1 MSSLHM
7 IQVFLFEVSRS
18 QRDLPPMT
26 QFESWAWM
34 KFDVIFSLE
43 FHSKLRSDESRKNKH
58 RRCVC
63 KHQGR
68 ICFTTSEGSLRLPSG
83 LSQCIVKIYHPVFS
97 DTWGF

>member
-1 MSSLHM
+1 
-7 IQVFLFEVSRS
+7 
-18 QRDLPPMT
+18 
-26 QFESWAWM
+26 M

-83 LSQCIVKIYHPVFS
+83 LSQCIVKIYITLCFLTLGAFEFCERPEFDV
-97 DTWGF
+97 